1 MSFCVPIILVSIQL
15 TLCSLLLTSFT
26 VLIFPGR
33 IYPKE
38 EKLTTLPLSLLK
50 ADFCSKL
57 LSYNIVLKYKYVFT
71 SYYLT
76 QWLLLHFLQMDT
88 WKKKKKLSSKIAM
101 YFVCHFKTIVL
112 TVTTKVHMTIF
123 SNLQM
128 LKCV

>member
-1 MSFCVPIILVSIQL
+1 MMSFCVPIILVSIQL

-71 SYYLT
+71 TYYLT
-76 QWLLLHFLQMDT
+76 QGLLLHFLQMDT
-88 WKKKKKLSSKIAM
+88 WEKKKA
-101 YFVCHFKTIVL
+101 FFQNCHVFC
-112 TVTTKVHMTIF
+112 F
-123 SNLQM
+123 PLQNYSPYCYNKGSYDY
-128 LKCV
+128 LF